1 VLKRIDAVE
10 ALRSEASDGAPLVTA
25 EPLLNDYGGID
36 RKIAPHRKGVLPIS
50 IQSVYSF
57 WIFRF
62 P

>member
-36 RKIAPHRKGVLPIS
+36 REIAADRKG
-50 IQSVYSF
+50 
-57 WIFRF
+57 IFPF
-62 P
+62 PFNLCIVSRRCGFP